1 MASIVALARVK
12 RIGANIVSAA
22 AGIAVAAA
30 LDDFH
35 FFPQNGAPA
44 AGKAWFM
51 LSVRRNR

>member
-1 MASIVALARVK
+1 MASIVALVRVK
-12 RIGANIVSAA
+12 RRGANIVSAA

-44 AGKAWFM
+44 AREAWFM
-51 LSVRRNR
+51 LYVRPNR

>member
-22 AGIAVAAA
+22 AGIVVAAA

>member
-22 AGIAVAAA
+22 AGIVVAAA

-44 AGKAWFM
+44 AREAWFM
-51 LSVRRNR
+51 LYVRPNR